1 MRGRTA
7 GGAVVALMVLSALT
21 GCANEQPPPA
31 AEALR
36 PELVVDP
43 MPDGPIR
50 IGVLVP
56 PVEGTGSAFRSMVE
70 GVRVAGYRFE
80 LGGAEVEYAVALDD
94 GTTDGAGTAMSSLL
108 DSGVVG
114 VVMATQGD
122 HLTQALS
129 VADDADTAVLLPYS
143 TGDGDGVWS
152 LAPSARAVVGQVES
166 ALAEAEAERPYLV
179 VAEGRTLDLDAART
193 GTLADVSA
201 TAEEIVVALESREID
216 SVVIDGPAAQQAA
229 MVVALQG
236 GLGSR
241 QLPIVLTP
249 EALTPMFGDIVSR
262 NGTTAGW
269 MYSVGTES
277 GDHVAA
283 AESEQGERA
292 AMFFSALRL
301 AAGDVSCEN
310 IYADDVCA
318 VGVPRADVASH
329 DATVALTRAA
339 EAAGSTDPAEV
350 RTALSGLV
358 LDHEDGLVGPALDFG
373 RSQAL
378 SDEDVV
384 VLHAS
389 TSDPGLRP
397 PTPDGAAAASVF
409 WFVGDSS

>member
-7 GGAVVALMVLSALT
+7 GGAVVALMVLSTLT

-80 LGGAEVEYAVALDD
+80 LGGAEIEYAVALDD
-94 GTTDGAGTAMSSLL
+94 GTTDGAETAMSSLL

-129 VADDADTAVLLPYS
+129 VADGAETAVLLPYS
-143 TGDGDGVWS
+143 TWDGDGVWS
-152 LAPSARAVVGQVES
+152 LAPSAQAVVGQVES
-166 ALAEAEAERPYLV
+166 ALAEAEAERPYVV

-201 TAEEIVVALESREID
+201 TAGEIVMALESREID

-283 AESEQGERA
+283 AESEQGGQA
-292 AMFFSALRL
+292 AVFFSALRL
-301 AAGDVSCEN
+301 AAGDLSCEN
-310 IYADDVCA
+310 IYSDDVCA

-358 LDHEDGLVGPALDFG
+358 LDHENGLVGPVLDFG

-389 TSDPGLRP
+389 TSDPGVRP
-397 PTPDGAAAASVF
+397 LAPDGAAAASVF